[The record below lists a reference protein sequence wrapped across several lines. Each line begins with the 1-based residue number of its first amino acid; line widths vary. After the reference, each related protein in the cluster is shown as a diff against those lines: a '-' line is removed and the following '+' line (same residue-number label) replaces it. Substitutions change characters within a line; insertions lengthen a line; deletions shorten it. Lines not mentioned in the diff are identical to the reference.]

1 MRVKKVTG
9 ILLGCAICLSGCSSA
24 ETKNITMDDLLSD
37 VGMPQEEFCSKW
49 GISEKEMKTDD
60 AGTNYTELTAEIEG
74 QEYTVQAVFV
84 SERADFKIIS
94 PMDTEEEKANTEEFF
109 SQIYAFMNEK
119 FESYSQ
125 NSEEVNGEQEDIDFS
140 EESDWNTAGCWQMSS
155 EDSGLEEDTAFYVF
169 SPMKYEED
177 GKTTAALDIQ
187 RNRTF
192 SLDDVS
198 DTPEEAKEGVYFN
211 NEGVL
216 EMMKQSSE

>member
-1 MRVKKVTG
+1 
-9 ILLGCAICLSGCSSA
+9 
-24 ETKNITMDDLLSD
+24 
-37 VGMPQEEFCSKW
+37 
-49 GISEKEMKTDD
+49 
-60 AGTNYTELTAEIEG
+60 
-74 QEYTVQAVFV
+74 
-84 SERADFKIIS
+84 
-94 PMDTEEEKANTEEFF
+94 
-109 SQIYAFMNEK
+109 MNEK

-198 DTPEEAKEGVYFN
+198 HTPEEAKEGVYFN